1 MPSIIDFPYLK
12 YYCFVSLVYIIIY
25 TLINLFKKGFE
36 FSPLQKSMYFLL
48 YGISVLGLTIG
59 LIAGNSRGNIAG
71 VIVSSVLTLI
81 GGVIAFSFI
90 KSYNNSN
97 NEVVIEQPKIENL
110 ILVSL
115 LAFSI
120 SLSTIYG
127 LHIGSKLRV
136 VNERVD
142 MKNQLWFLKEKLKI
156 EKEINSL
163 PIDSL
168 VISID
173 SI

>member
-1 MPSIIDFPYLK
+1 MPSIIDFPYIK
-12 YYCFVSLVYIIIY
+12 YYCFVSLIYIIIY
-25 TLINLFKKGFE
+25 ALISLLKGKFTFSNLHKA
-36 FSPLQKSMYFLL
+36 MYFLL
-48 YGISVLGLTIG
+48 YGISILGLTIG

-90 KSYNNSN
+90 KSYSN
-97 NEVVIEQPKIENL
+97 NNNEIVIEQPKIENL

-127 LHIGSKLRV
+127 LHIGSKLRII
-136 VNERVD
+136 NERID
-142 MKNQLWFLKEKLKI
+142 MNNNLWFLKEKLKI
-156 EKEINSL
+156 EKTIYVLPNDSL
-163 PIDSL
+163 MIQIDSL
-168 VISID
+168 
-173 SI
+173 